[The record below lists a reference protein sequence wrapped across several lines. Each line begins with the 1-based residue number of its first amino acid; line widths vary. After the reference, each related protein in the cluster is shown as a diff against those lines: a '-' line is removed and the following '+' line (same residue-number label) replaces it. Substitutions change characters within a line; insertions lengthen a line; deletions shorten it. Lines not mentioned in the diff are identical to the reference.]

1 MTQTHTDTHRH
12 LSHIPLEVFGDLVRK
27 EGLPAVVLVGL
38 PFSDQFS
45 VNCLG
50 VSDVQSACNFV
61 SKATD

>member
-1 MTQTHTDTHRH
+1 MTQTHA
-12 LSHIPLEVFGDLVRK
+12 EVFGDLVRK